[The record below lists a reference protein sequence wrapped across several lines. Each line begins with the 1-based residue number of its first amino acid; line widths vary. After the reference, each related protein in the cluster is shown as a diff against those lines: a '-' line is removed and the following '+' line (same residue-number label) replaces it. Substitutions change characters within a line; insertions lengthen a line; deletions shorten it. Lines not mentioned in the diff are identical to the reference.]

1 VPGWRDARRLSAA
14 LACAWFGVQAGVAGL
29 GTTSVFAVLPG
40 PQAGPIV
47 GRMLG
52 GEASLAIVL
61 GGVLI
66 LLERLI
72 GRDAASHGRGS
83 AFSVEFVLALGAVFC
98 AVAGHHALQP
108 YLEQARAGRG
118 PLSFGQLHAI
128 SVAFYL
134 LKMGLVGALA
144 WRAIARLAASRPPLA
159 PGGTAGAEVNL
170 PPASSG

>member
-1 VPGWRDARRLSAA
+1 MSAGAPGWRDARRLSAA

-29 GTTSVFAVLPG
+29 GTTAVFAVLPG

-52 GEASLAIVL
+52 GEATVAIVL
-61 GGVLI
+61 GGVLV

-72 GRDAASHGRGS
+72 GRDAAARGEGAS
-83 AFSVEFVLALGAVFC
+83 FGLGFMLALGAVFC
-98 AVAGHHALQP
+98 AVAGHYALLP
-108 YLEQARAGRG
+108 YLEQARAGSG

-128 SVAFYL
+128 SVAFFV

-144 WRAIARLAASRPPLA
+144 WRAIARLARPRS
-159 PGGTAGAEVNL
+159 GG
-170 PPASSG
+170 